1 MLKRKRRAVRALRKP
16 GAGGKKQRLVRG
28 KRKLRGGKALVGR
41 LKKRPTDP
49 QKATYDQGFNQ
60 GYNQGFDEGFSKAF
74 EEGYQQAY
82 MQG

>member
-1 MLKRKRRAVRALRKP
+1 MLKRKKKGSRAVRKAYS
-16 GAGGKKQRLVRG
+16 GGKKRRLTRG
-28 KRKLRGGKALVGR
+28 KRKQRGAKTLA
-41 LKKRPTDP
+41 KRGSRSPVNP
-49 QKATYDQGFNQ
+49 QKETYDQGFNQ